1 MDRLENKD
9 LRILLIYVSASPK
22 RIYHPVGLHVLLML
36 TDLPIGMVGDA
47 QYDSDVLSTG
57 THFCYV
63 TECLVISFM
72 NHRRT

>member
-9 LRILLIYVSASPK
+9 LRILLIYVSGSSK
-22 RIYHPVGLHVLLML
+22 RIYHPVDLHVLLMP
-36 TDLPIGMVGDA
+36 TELPIGMMGDA

-57 THFCYV
+57 PRFCYV